1 MTELERKLREDI
13 CEVARRMYAAGFMA
27 GSDGNLSTILS
38 ENEILITPSRLCKG
52 FLQPSDIVKIDKQ
65 GNQLEGDLPVTTE
78 KAVHLAAY
86 EERPDICAVAHTHP
100 PILVAFTV
108 AGLDLPK
115 SVLPEIEIMF
125 GGRVP
130 LAQYATPGGSALADS
145 IRPYIRDRAN
155 HVVLMDHHGLV
166 AVGQDIYQAS
176 IRTEHAEAAA
186 KVIYYARQ
194 LGGEKPLSSE
204 NVKELHQA
212 HEKVVKMESGIYS
225 GYCHAEECGVDPAIS
240 QLSTAMLAPVDEAE
254 LERIVRDAIR
264 QTMQAR

>member
-1 MTELERKLREDI
+1 MIELERKLREDI

-52 FLQPSDIVKIDKQ
+52 FLQPTEIVKIDRQ
-65 GNQLEGDLPVTTE
+65 GNQLEGDLPATTE

-166 AVGQDIYQAS
+166 AVGQDIYQAA

-186 KVIYYARQ
+186 KVIFYARQ

-212 HEKVVKMESGIYS
+212 HEKVVKMESDIYS
-225 GYCHAEECGVDPAIS
+225 GYCHAEECSMEPAS
-240 QLSTAMLAPVDEAE
+240 GPLSTAMLTPVDEVE